1 MIGVAMKRK
10 NKTNAECITFLRE
23 KWRAT
28 LLRRFDFFI
37 KFSPE
42 AAKRMNLIID
52 AMIKT
57 LENIFLAFSDLKDT
71 QFNLQIMSADDGV
84 YDQRMAEMLF
94 FARLRDMGF
103 SDFESGD
110 AGPDFFAK
118 KGGESFCFEVVTPT
132 PKKAIRELI
141 NKPIWSAEERDLVFK
156 ERLLSVTSAIDGK
169 LKNLIRHKRKFEIDN
184 TRYVIVVNDSLLL
197 PYDKPWYGA
206 MESLCFGDS
215 SLPIVVDATVGSG
228 DVDLENSLSPDALD
242 GNAGDVRKMVVKN
255 NISISVNGGKAQ
267 MGGDSVL
274 LVKMRQQ
281 IPTRDETNTIN
292 VDLIESTSADGFY
305 QITLREDLFF
315 FHVFSFSRSVAPHS
329 ALITSSGNSEALK
342 RAIGHLSFYS
352 SDNDLIQ
359 PITSPARLLGRMPD
373 EFNNQAIYD
382 KYFKPVLSERLDKDE
397 PN

>member
-1 MIGVAMKRK
+1 MTRK
-10 NKTNAECITFLRE
+10 NKTNAECVAFLRE

-28 LLRRFDFFI
+28 LLGRFDFFI
-37 KFSPE
+37 KYSPE
-42 AAKRMNLIID
+42 AAERMNLIID

-57 LENIFLAFSDLKDT
+57 LENIFFAFSYLKDT

-84 YDQRMAEMLF
+84 YDQRIAEMLF

-103 SDFESGD
+103 SDFQSGD

-132 PKKAIRELI
+132 PKKAIRDLI
-141 NKPIWSAEERDLVFK
+141 NKPIWNAKERDLVFK

-169 LKNLIRHKRKFEIDN
+169 LKGLTRHKRNFAIDN
-184 TRYVIVVNDSLLL
+184 AKYVIVVNDSLLL

-206 MESLCFGDS
+206 MENLCFGNS
-215 SLPIVVDATVGSG
+215 TLPIVVDATVGSG
-228 DVDLENSLSPDALD
+228 DVDLANSMSQDALE
-242 GNAGDVRKMVVKN
+242 GNASDVRKILVKN
-255 NISISVNGGKAQ
+255 NISLSVNGGKAQ

-274 LVKMRQQ
+274 LVKMRKN
-281 IPTRDETNTIN
+281 IPTRDETNTIK

-329 ALITSSGNSEALK
+329 ALITSSGNSEVLK
-342 RAIGHLSFYS
+342 RAITHLSFYS
-352 SDNDLIQ
+352 SNNDLIQ

-382 KYFKPVLSERLDKDE
+382 KYFKPALSKRLNIDE
-397 PN
+397 